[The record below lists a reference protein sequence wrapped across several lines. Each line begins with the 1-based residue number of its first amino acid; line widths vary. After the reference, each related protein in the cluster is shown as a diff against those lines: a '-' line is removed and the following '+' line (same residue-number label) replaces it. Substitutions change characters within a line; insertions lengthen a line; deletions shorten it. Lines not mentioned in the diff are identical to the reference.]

1 MNFIFKK
8 KKKKEPPL
16 ISEIGENTIFEGE
29 LTSKNPIYING
40 KAKGVIKS
48 HISVET
54 GEKSQ
59 VDGTICS
66 PSITLKGIFVGTLE
80 AENITV
86 ISKSAKIQGEIKT
99 AKIKIENGAVIE
111 GKIR

>member
-1 MNFIFKK
+1 MNFIFK

-16 ISEIGENTIFEGE
+16 ISEIGENTTFEGE
-29 LTSKNPIYING
+29 LTSKNPLYLNG
-40 KAKGVIKS
+40 KVKGVFKS
-48 HISVET
+48 NTSVDT

-59 VDGTICS
+59 IEGTICS

-80 AENITV
+80 AQNRTV
-86 ISKSAKIQGEIKT
+86 ITKSAKIQGEIKT